1 MRRRAGMVA
10 APSRRSSL
18 RLPLAP
24 LAIALAVGAFA
35 GCSGGSADGD
45 AAPDPAEAPE
55 SPSDAAP
62 QAPAAEGGR
71 GGRRDFTVGES
82 EPNDDAEH
90 GALQVTFSFEGKPPE
105 RFPLG
110 AASSPECK
118 HHAEVDQLSN
128 LVLVQDGK
136 LANVFV
142 TLKSGVDPA
151 RVPPVP
157 DAPAELDQRGCMYVP
172 RVVALRVGQT
182 LAVHNSDPTAHNVNL
197 QAKRNKASN
206 RSMGANQKALEFVF
220 DQRELG
226 ILAKCDIHP
235 WMGAQIHVEE
245 HPWFGI
251 SDSGGDVRIAGIP
264 PGEYTLEARHEVY
277 GTLSGKISVAAGRT
291 ARLTASFRAK

>member
-1 MRRRAGMVA
+1 MVA
-10 APSRRSSL
+10 APLHRSTL
-18 RLPLAP
+18 RFPLVLLSA
-24 LAIALAVGAFA
+24 LLGASALA
-35 GCSGGSADGD
+35 CSGGSED
-45 AAPDPAEAPE
+45 APAEAPGTEAGPATE
-55 SPSDAAP
+55 SS
-62 QAPAAEGGR
+62 APAQAGGR
-71 GGRRDFTVGES
+71 GRASELVAGES
-82 EPNDDAEH
+82 SAHDDAQSA
-90 GALQVTFSFEGKPPE
+90 ALSVTLAFEGTPPE

-110 AASSPECK
+110 AASSPECQ
-118 HHAEVDQLSN
+118 HHADVDPRSN

-157 DAPAELDQRGCMYVP
+157 DTPVELDQKGCMYLP
-172 RVVALRVGQT
+172 RVVGVRVGQK
-182 LAVHNSDPTAHNVNL
+182 LHVLNSDPTAHNVNL

-206 RSMGANQKALEFVF
+206 RSMGANQKPLEFVF

-251 SDSGGDVRIAGIP
+251 SDSGGAVRLTGVP
-264 PGEYTLEARHEVY
+264 PGEYTVEARHEVY
-277 GTLSGKISVAAGRT
+277 GTLTGKVTLEAGRAAHLSGT
-291 ARLTASFRAK
+291 FRAK